1 MISSQF
7 IKLLDQQFVNTP
19 HYVHLM
25 FEVRENHKVLET
37 FIRQAFK
44 KIQKDLIEVF

>member
-1 MISSQF
+1 MITSQL
-7 IKLLDQQFVNTP
+7 IKILGQQFVKTP
-19 HYVHLM
+19 HYVRLM

-44 KIQKDLIEVF
+44 KIEKDLIEVF

>member
-1 MISSQF
+1 MISSQL
-7 IKLLDQQFVNTP
+7 IKILGQQFVKTP
-19 HYVHLM
+19 HYGHLM

>member
-1 MISSQF
+1 MISSQLT
-7 IKLLDQQFVNTP
+7 KLLGQQFVKTP

-44 KIQKDLIEVF
+44 KIQKDLVEVF

>member
-1 MISSQF
+1 MITSQL
-7 IKLLDQQFVNTP
+7 IKILGQQFVKTP
-19 HYVHLM
+19 HYVRLM